1 MFYAERTMAPGSPTE
16 FRRHRAPW
24 SLAARLTGWYVVSA
38 FALVLIVTGGLYL
51 ALVNS
56 LAQAED
62 EILLNKV
69 HVLSHLLSAPQP
81 DETVI
86 AQEIGE
92 DTNAPRRTYARVLS
106 AAGEML
112 RESPG
117 MSAEVPLDIF
127 ASALRPSMA
136 EGRGTTVH
144 GPNGRPL
151 RILSMVLHDTSAG
164 AVGETSIQVA
174 ADVTSDQMLLTRYR
188 ADLALALGI
197 ALLICG
203 GAGYQ
208 IVHAGLRPVRLI
220 AQAAEDIGAST
231 LDRRLKVSGLPSELR
246 SLAATF
252 NAMLQRLDESFSRLR
267 QFSDD
272 IAHEL
277 RTPIN
282 RVLIANEV
290 ALGQARTPD
299 EYRDVLTSN
308 VDACGRLSQM
318 VQSLLFLARSEG
330 PQSRIERELI
340 DVAHELSAIRE
351 FYEPL
356 ASEAGLELTV
366 GCDEGLMVQVD
377 RSLLRRAIG
386 NLITNSI
393 AHTPQGH
400 FIRILGR
407 DDGTSLS
414 VEVIDTGQG
423 IAAEHLPQVFDR
435 FYRVD
440 QNRSTMEGHLGLGLS
455 IVKSIATLHGGSVE
469 IGSAVG
475 VGTTVR
481 IRLPKTVQPVVGL
494 DDEVVNSP

>member
-1 MFYAERTMAPGSPTE
+1 MFYAERAMAPRSPE
-16 FRRHRAPW
+16 FRPHRAPW

-69 HVLSHLLSAPQP
+69 HVLSNLLSAPQP

-106 AAGEML
+106 ATGGVL

-117 MSAEVPLDIF
+117 MSAEVPFELF
-127 ASALRPSMA
+127 ASALHPSTA
-136 EGRGTTVH
+136 DARGMTVR

-151 RILSMVLHDTSAG
+151 RILSMFLHNTG
-164 AVGETSIQVA
+164 AITQTTIQVA

-188 ADLALALGI
+188 TNLAFALGI

-246 SLAATF
+246 SLAATI
-252 NAMLQRLDESFSRLR
+252 NAMLQRLDASFSRLR

-299 EYRDVLTSN
+299 EYRDVLASN

-330 PQSRIERELI
+330 PQSRIEREMI
-340 DVAHELSAIRE
+340 DVAHELTAIRE

-356 ASEAGLELTV
+356 ASEAGLELV
-366 GCDEGLMVQVD
+366 VVCDRGLTAQVD

-393 AHTPQGH
+393 AHTPCGH
-400 FIRILGR
+400 SIRILGK
-407 DDGTSLS
+407 DEGASMAI
-414 VEVIDTGQG
+414 EVIDTGQG
-423 IAAEHLPQVFDR
+423 IAAEHLPHVFDR
-435 FYRVD
+435 FYRAD
-440 QNRSTMEGHLGLGLS
+440 PNRSTSEGHLGLGLS

-469 IGSAVG
+469 IESLVG
-475 VGTTVR
+475 RGTTVR
-481 IRLPKTVQPVVGL
+481 IRLPKTV
-494 DDEVVNSP
+494 

>member
-1 MFYAERTMAPGSPTE
+1 MFYAERVMAPRSAREEPGN
-16 FRRHRAPW
+16 RDRAPW

-38 FALVLIVTGGLYL
+38 FALVLIVTGGLYW

-69 HVLSHLLSAPQP
+69 HVLSNLLTAPQP
-81 DETVI
+81 NEAVI

-92 DTNAPRRTYARVLS
+92 DTNAPRRTYVRVLS
-106 AAGEML
+106 AAGSVL
-112 RESPG
+112 RESAG
-117 MSAEVPLDIF
+117 MSAEVPPEAF
-127 ASALRPSMA
+127 ASGRHPSMA
-136 EGRGTTVH
+136 DVRGTTVR

-151 RILSMVLHDTSAG
+151 RTLAMLLRDSG
-164 AVGETSIQVA
+164 AEGRETLVQVA
-174 ADVTSDQMLLTRYR
+174 ADITSDQRLLARYR
-188 ADLALALGI
+188 TDLAFALAV
-197 ALLICG
+197 ALLVCG

-208 IVHAGLRPVRLI
+208 IVHSGLRPVRLI

-299 EYRDVLTSN
+299 EYRDVLASN
-308 VDACGRLSQM
+308 IDACGRLSQM
-318 VQSLLFLARSEG
+318 VQSLLFLARSQG
-330 PQSRIERELI
+330 PQSRIERETI

-356 ASEAGLELTV
+356 ASEAGLELAV
-366 GCDEGLMVQVD
+366 GCDGGLMAQVE

-386 NLITNSI
+386 NLIANSI
-393 AHTPQGH
+393 AHTPRGRA
-400 FIRILGR
+400 IRILGK
-407 DDGTSLS
+407 DDGASMW
-414 VEVIDTGQG
+414 VEVVDTGQG
-423 IAAEHLPQVFDR
+423 IAPEHLPHVFDR
-435 FYRVD
+435 FYRAD
-440 QNRSTMEGHLGLGLS
+440 QNRSTTEGHLGLGLS
-455 IVKSIATLHGGSVE
+455 IVKSIALLHGGSVE
-469 IGSAVG
+469 IESVVG
-475 VGTTVR
+475 QGTTVR
-481 IRLPKTVQPVVGL
+481 IRLPKTAQRA
-494 DDEVVNSP
+494 SA

>member
-1 MFYAERTMAPGSPTE
+1 MFCAERMLAPRSIRE
-16 FRRHRAPW
+16 RFRNRVRAPW
-24 SLAARLTGWYVVSA
+24 SLAARLTGWYIVSA
-38 FALVLIVTGGLYL
+38 FALVLIVTGGLYW
-51 ALVNS
+51 ALVGS

-69 HVLSHLLSAPQP
+69 HVLSNLLAAPQP
-81 DETVI
+81 NEAVI

-92 DTNAPRRTYARVLS
+92 DTNAPRRTYVRVLS
-106 AAGEML
+106 ADGRVL

-117 MSAEVPLDIF
+117 MSAQIPPEAF
-127 ASALRPSMA
+127 ASGLRPSA
-136 EGRGTTVH
+136 GDVGGTTVR

-151 RILSMVLHDTSAG
+151 RILSLLLRDTGPADLREMV
-164 AVGETSIQVA
+164 VQVA
-174 ADVTSDQMLLTRYR
+174 ADITSDQTLLARYR
-188 ADLALALGI
+188 TDLAFALAV
-197 ALLICG
+197 ALLVCG
-203 GAGYQ
+203 AAGYQ
-208 IVHAGLRPVRLI
+208 IVHSGLRPVRLI

-231 LDRRLKVSGLPSELR
+231 LDRRLKVSGLPAELR

-299 EYRDVLTSN
+299 EYRDVLASN

-330 PQSRIERELI
+330 PQSHIEREMT

-356 ASEAGLELTV
+356 ASEAGLELV
-366 GCDEGLMVQVD
+366 VECDRGLMAQVD
-377 RSLLRRAIG
+377 RALLRRAIG
-386 NLITNSI
+386 NLIANSI
-393 AHTPQGH
+393 AHTPRDH
-400 FIRILGR
+400 FIRILGT
-407 DDGTSLS
+407 DDGTSIS
-414 VEVIDTGQG
+414 VEVVDTGQG
-423 IAAEHLPQVFDR
+423 IAAEHLPHVFDR
-435 FYRVD
+435 FYRAD
-440 QNRSTMEGHLGLGLS
+440 QHRSTARGHLGLGLS
-455 IVKSIATLHGGSVE
+455 IVKSIAALHGGSVE
-469 IGSAVG
+469 IDSVVAQ
-475 VGTTVR
+475 GTTVR
-481 IRLPKTVQPVVGL
+481 IHLPKTI
-494 DDEVVNSP
+494 

>member
-1 MFYAERTMAPGSPTE
+1 MFYAERAMAPRSPE
-16 FRRHRAPW
+16 FRPHRAPW

-38 FALVLIVTGGLYL
+38 FALVLIITGGLYL

-69 HVLSHLLSAPQP
+69 HVLSNLLSAPQP

-106 AAGEML
+106 ARGDVL

-117 MSAEVPLDIF
+117 MSAEVPFELFTGARD
-127 ASALRPSMA
+127 PSMA
-136 EGRGTTVH
+136 DARGMTVH

-151 RILSMVLHDTSAG
+151 RILSMFLHNTSTG
-164 AVGETSIQVA
+164 IVSQTTIQVA

-188 ADLALALGI
+188 TNLAFALGI

-252 NAMLQRLDESFSRLR
+252 NAMLQRLDASFSRLR

-299 EYRDVLTSN
+299 EYRDVLASN

-330 PQSRIERELI
+330 PQSRIEREMI
-340 DVAHELSAIRE
+340 DVAHELTAIRE

-356 ASEAGLELTV
+356 ASEAGLELV
-366 GCDEGLMVQVD
+366 VVCDRGLTAQVD

-393 AHTPQGH
+393 AHTPCGH
-400 FIRILGR
+400 SIRILGK
-407 DDGTSLS
+407 DEGASMAI
-414 VEVIDTGQG
+414 EVIDTGQG
-423 IAAEHLPQVFDR
+423 IAAEHLPHVFDR
-435 FYRVD
+435 FYRAD
-440 QNRSTMEGHLGLGLS
+440 PNRSTSEGHLGLGLS

-469 IGSAVG
+469 IESLVG
-475 VGTTVR
+475 RGTTVR
-481 IRLPKTVQPVVGL
+481 IRLPKTV
-494 DDEVVNSP
+494 

>member
-1 MFYAERTMAPGSPTE
+1 MFYAERALVPRFPAEE
-16 FRRHRAPW
+16 FRPHRAPW

-69 HVLSHLLSAPQP
+69 HVLSNLLSASQP

-106 AAGEML
+106 ATGGAL

-117 MSAEVPLDIF
+117 MSAEVPVELF
-127 ASALRPSMA
+127 ASALHPSMA
-136 EGRGTTVH
+136 DGRGTTVH

-151 RILSMVLHDTSAG
+151 RILSMFLHNANAG
-164 AVGETSIQVA
+164 AVSQTSIQVA

-188 ADLALALGI
+188 TDLAFALGI

-252 NAMLQRLDESFSRLR
+252 NAMLQRLDASFSRLR

-299 EYRDVLTSN
+299 EYRDVLASN

-330 PQSRIERELI
+330 PQSRIEREMV
-340 DVAHELSAIRE
+340 DVAQELSAIRE

-356 ASEAGLELTV
+356 ASEAGLELAV
-366 GCDEGLMVQVD
+366 GCDAGLIAQVD

-393 AHTPQGH
+393 AHTPPGH
-400 FIRILGR
+400 FIKILGK
-407 DDGTSLS
+407 DEGTSMS
-414 VEVIDTGQG
+414 VEVVDTGQG
-423 IAAEHLPQVFDR
+423 IAAEHLPHVFDR
-435 FYRVD
+435 FYRAD
-440 QNRSTMEGHLGLGLS
+440 QNRSTSEGHLGLGLS
-455 IVKSIATLHGGSVE
+455 IVKSIATLHGGSAE
-469 IGSAVG
+469 IESLVG
-475 VGTTVR
+475 QGTTVR
-481 IRLPKTVQPVVGL
+481 IRLPKAV
-494 DDEVVNSP
+494 

>member
-1 MFYAERTMAPGSPTE
+1 MFYAERAMAPRSPAEE
-16 FRRHRAPW
+16 FRPHRAPW

-69 HVLSHLLSAPQP
+69 HVLSNLLSAPQP

-106 AAGEML
+106 ATGSVL

-117 MSAEVPLDIF
+117 MNAEVPFELF
-127 ASALRPSMA
+127 ASALHPSTA
-136 EGRGTTVH
+136 DARGMTVH

-151 RILSMVLHDTSAG
+151 RILSMFLHNAG
-164 AVGETSIQVA
+164 VVTQTTIQVA
-174 ADVTSDQMLLTRYR
+174 ADVASDQMLLTRYR
-188 ADLALALGI
+188 TDLAFALGI

-252 NAMLQRLDESFSRLR
+252 NAMLQRLDASFSRLR

-290 ALGQARTPD
+290 ALGQARTSD
-299 EYRDVLTSN
+299 EYRDVLASN

-330 PQSRIERELI
+330 PQSRIEREMI
-340 DVAHELSAIRE
+340 DVAHELSALRE

-356 ASEAGLELTV
+356 ASEAGLELAV
-366 GCDEGLMVQVD
+366 ACDGGLMAQVD

-386 NLITNSI
+386 NLIANSI
-393 AHTPQGH
+393 AHTPRGH
-400 FIRILGR
+400 SISILGK
-407 DDGTSLS
+407 DEGVSMS
-414 VEVIDTGQG
+414 IEVIDTGQG
-423 IAAEHLPQVFDR
+423 IGVEHLPHVFDR
-435 FYRVD
+435 FYRAD
-440 QNRSTMEGHLGLGLS
+440 PNRSTSEGHLGLGLS
-455 IVKSIATLHGGSVE
+455 IVKSIAALHGGSVE
-469 IGSAVG
+469 IESLVG
-475 VGTTVR
+475 QGTTVR
-481 IRLPKTVQPVVGL
+481 IRLPKAV
-494 DDEVVNSP
+494 

>member
-1 MFYAERTMAPGSPTE
+1 MSTSGVCGPRWTILSSASSSTPCEDLDMFYAERAMAPRSPE
-16 FRRHRAPW
+16 FRPHRAPW

-69 HVLSHLLSAPQP
+69 HVLSNLLSAPQP
-81 DETVI
+81 DEIVI

-106 AAGEML
+106 ATGGVL

-117 MSAEVPLDIF
+117 MSAEVPFELF
-127 ASALRPSMA
+127 ASALHPSTA
-136 EGRGTTVH
+136 DARGMTVH

-151 RILSMVLHDTSAG
+151 RILSMFLRNTGVVTQ
-164 AVGETSIQVA
+164 TTIQVA

-188 ADLALALGI
+188 TDLAFALGI

-252 NAMLQRLDESFSRLR
+252 NAMLQRLDASFSRLR

-277 RTPIN
+277 RTPVN

-299 EYRDVLTSN
+299 EYRDVLASN

-330 PQSRIERELI
+330 PQSRIEREMI
-340 DVAHELSAIRE
+340 DVAHELTAIRE

-356 ASEAGLELTV
+356 ASEAGLELV
-366 GCDEGLMVQVD
+366 VVCDRGLTAQVD

-386 NLITNSI
+386 NLI
-393 AHTPQGH
+393 
-400 FIRILGR
+400 
-407 DDGTSLS
+407 
-414 VEVIDTGQG
+414 
-423 IAAEHLPQVFDR
+423 
-435 FYRVD
+435 
-440 QNRSTMEGHLGLGLS
+440 
-455 IVKSIATLHGGSVE
+455 
-469 IGSAVG
+469 
-475 VGTTVR
+475 
-481 IRLPKTVQPVVGL
+481 
-494 DDEVVNSP
+494 

>member
-1 MFYAERTMAPGSPTE
+1 MFYAERTLAPTPASRGFRSPSRT
-16 FRRHRAPW
+16 PW
-24 SLAARLTGWYVVSA
+24 SLAARLTGWYVASA
-38 FALVLIVTGGLYL
+38 FALVLIVTGGLYW

-69 HVLSHLLSAPQP
+69 HVLSNLLAAPQP
-81 DETVI
+81 NEAVI
-86 AQEIGE
+86 SQEIGE
-92 DTNAPRRTYARVLS
+92 DTNAPRRTYVRVLS
-106 AAGEML
+106 AAGNVL

-117 MSAEVPLDIF
+117 MSAEVPPEAF
-127 ASALRPSMA
+127 ASGLNPSMTDIRA
-136 EGRGTTVH
+136 TTVQAA
-144 GPNGRPL
+144 NGRPL
-151 RILSMVLHDTSAG
+151 RILSMRLRDTGAG
-164 AVGETSIQVA
+164 AARETVVQVA
-174 ADVTSDQMLLTRYR
+174 ADVTSDQMLLARYR
-188 ADLALALGI
+188 TDLAFALAV
-197 ALLICG
+197 ALLVCG

-208 IVHAGLRPVRLI
+208 IVHSGLRPVRLI

-231 LDRRLKVSGLPSELR
+231 LDTRLKVSGLPSELR

-252 NAMLQRLDESFSRLR
+252 NAMLQRLDEAFSRLR

-290 ALGQARTPD
+290 ALGQARSPD
-299 EYRDVLTSN
+299 EYRDVLASN

-330 PQSRIERELI
+330 PQSRIEREVI

-356 ASEAGLELTV
+356 ASEAGLELV
-366 GCDEGLMVQVD
+366 DQCEAGLMAQVD

-386 NLITNSI
+386 NLIANSI
-393 AHTPQGH
+393 AHTPRGH
-400 FIRILGR
+400 SIRILGK
-407 DDGTSLS
+407 DHGTLMS
-414 VEVIDTGQG
+414 VEVVDTGQG
-423 IAAEHLPQVFDR
+423 IAAEHLPHVFDR

-440 QNRSTMEGHLGLGLS
+440 QNRSTTEGHLGLGLS

-469 IGSAVG
+469 IESVVG
-475 VGTTVR
+475 RGTSIR
-481 IRLPKTVQPVVGL
+481 IRLPKTVQRA
-494 DDEVVNSP
+494 

>member
-1 MFYAERTMAPGSPTE
+1 MFYAERMMAPKSASKELRG
-16 FRRHRAPW
+16 RDRAPW

-38 FALVLIVTGGLYL
+38 FALVLIVTGGLYW

-69 HVLSHLLSAPQP
+69 HVLSNLLAAAQP
-81 DETVI
+81 NETVI

-92 DTNAPRRTYARVLS
+92 DTNAPRRTYVRVLS
-106 AAGEML
+106 ADGSVL

-117 MSAEVPLDIF
+117 MSAELPPEAFARGLDF
-127 ASALRPSMA
+127 SVADVH
-136 EGRGTTVH
+136 GTTVR

-151 RILSMVLHDTSAG
+151 RTLAMPLRDSGADTG
-164 AVGETSIQVA
+164 REIRVQVA
-174 ADVTSDQMLLTRYR
+174 ADVTSDQRLLVRYR
-188 ADLALALGI
+188 TDLAFALAV
-197 ALLICG
+197 ALLACG

-208 IVHAGLRPVRLI
+208 IVHSGLRPVRRI

-231 LDRRLKVSGLPSELR
+231 LDRRLKVNGLPSELR

-299 EYRDVLTSN
+299 EYRDVLASN
-308 VDACGRLSQM
+308 IDACGRLSQM

-330 PQSRIERELI
+330 PQSRIESEII
-340 DVAHELSAIRE
+340 DLAHELSAIRE

-356 ASEAGLELTV
+356 ASEAGLELAV
-366 GCDEGLMVQVD
+366 GCDVGLMAQVD

-386 NLITNSI
+386 NLIANSI
-393 AHTPQGH
+393 AHTRRGH
-400 FIRILGR
+400 SISILGK
-407 DDGTSLS
+407 DDGTSMS
-414 VEVIDTGQG
+414 VEVVDTGQG
-423 IAAEHLPQVFDR
+423 ISAEHLPHVFDR
-435 FYRVD
+435 FYRAD
-440 QNRSTMEGHLGLGLS
+440 QNRSTTEGHLGLGLS
-455 IVKSIATLHGGSVE
+455 IVKSIALLHGGSVE
-469 IGSAVG
+469 IESVVG
-475 VGTTVR
+475 QGTTVR
-481 IRLPKTVQPVVGL
+481 IRLPKTI
-494 DDEVVNSP
+494 ERASA

>member
-1 MFYAERTMAPGSPTE
+1 MFFAERTMPPKSPTKE
-16 FRRHRAPW
+16 FRSGHRAPW

-38 FALVLIVTGGLYL
+38 FALVLIVTGGLYW

-62 EILLNKV
+62 EILLNKL
-69 HVLSHLLSAPQP
+69 HVLSNLLSAPQP

-92 DTNAPRRTYARVLS
+92 DTNAPRRTYVRVLS
-106 AAGEML
+106 AAGSVL

-117 MSAEVPLDIF
+117 MSAEVPPEAF
-127 ASALRPSMA
+127 AGSLHPSMA
-136 EGRGTTVH
+136 DARGTTVH
-144 GPNGRPL
+144 GPNGRPF
-151 RILSMVLHDTSAG
+151 RILSMHLSDTGAG
-164 AVGETSIQVA
+164 SVGETRLQVA

-188 ADLALALGI
+188 TDLAFALAI

-231 LDRRLKVSGLPSELR
+231 LDRRLKVSGLPSELQ
-246 SLAATF
+246 SFAATF
-252 NAMLQRLDESFSRLR
+252 NAMLQRLDASFSRLR

-299 EYRDVLTSN
+299 EYRDVLASN
-308 VDACGRLSQM
+308 IDACGRLSQM

-330 PQSRIERELI
+330 SQSRIEREVI
-340 DVAHELSAIRE
+340 DLAHELAAIRE

-356 ASEAGLELTV
+356 ASEAGLELAV
-366 GCDEGLMVQVD
+366 ECDPGLRAQVD

-393 AHTPQGH
+393 AHTPRGR
-400 FIRILGR
+400 FIRILGK
-407 DDGTSLS
+407 DDGTSIS
-414 VEVIDTGQG
+414 VEVVDTGQG
-423 IAAEHLPQVFDR
+423 IAAEHLPHVFDR
-435 FYRVD
+435 FYRAD
-440 QNRSTMEGHLGLGLS
+440 PNRSTSEGHLGLGLS
-455 IVKSIATLHGGSVE
+455 IVSSIASLHGGSVE
-469 IGSAVG
+469 ILSAVG

-481 IRLPKTVQPVVGL
+481 VHLPKTL
-494 DDEVVNSP
+494 

>member
-1 MFYAERTMAPGSPTE
+1 MFL
-16 FRRHRAPW
+16 H
-24 SLAARLTGWYVVSA
+24 
-38 FALVLIVTGGLYL
+38 
-51 ALVNS
+51 
-56 LAQAED
+56 
-62 EILLNKV
+62 
-69 HVLSHLLSAPQP
+69 
-81 DETVI
+81 
-86 AQEIGE
+86 
-92 DTNAPRRTYARVLS
+92 NA
-106 AAGEML
+106 
-112 RESPG
+112 
-117 MSAEVPLDIF
+117 
-127 ASALRPSMA
+127 
-136 EGRGTTVH
+136 
-144 GPNGRPL
+144 N
-151 RILSMVLHDTSAG
+151 AG
-164 AVGETSIQVA
+164 AVSQTSIQVA

-188 ADLALALGI
+188 TDLAFALGI

-252 NAMLQRLDESFSRLR
+252 NAMLQRLDASFSRLR

-299 EYRDVLTSN
+299 EYRDVLASN

-330 PQSRIERELI
+330 PQSRIEREMV
-340 DVAHELSAIRE
+340 DVAQELSAIRE

-356 ASEAGLELTV
+356 ASEAGLELAV
-366 GCDEGLMVQVD
+366 GCDAGLIAQVD

-393 AHTPQGH
+393 AHTPPGH
-400 FIRILGR
+400 FIKILGK
-407 DDGTSLS
+407 DEGTSMS
-414 VEVIDTGQG
+414 VEVVDTGQG
-423 IAAEHLPQVFDR
+423 IAAEHLPHVFDR
-435 FYRVD
+435 FYRAD
-440 QNRSTMEGHLGLGLS
+440 QNRSTSEGHLGLGLS
-455 IVKSIATLHGGSVE
+455 IVKSIATLHGGSAE
-469 IGSAVG
+469 IESLVG
-475 VGTTVR
+475 QGTTVR
-481 IRLPKTVQPVVGL
+481 IRLPKAV
-494 DDEVVNSP
+494 

>member
-1 MFYAERTMAPGSPTE
+1 MFYAERALVPRFPAEE
-16 FRRHRAPW
+16 FRPHRAPW

-69 HVLSHLLSAPQP
+69 HVLSNLLSASQP

-106 AAGEML
+106 ATGGVL

-117 MSAEVPLDIF
+117 MSAEVPVELF
-127 ASALRPSMA
+127 ASALHPSMA
-136 EGRGTTVH
+136 DGRGTTVH

-151 RILSMVLHDTSAG
+151 RILSMFLHNANAG
-164 AVGETSIQVA
+164 AVSQTSIQVA
-174 ADVTSDQMLLTRYR
+174 ADVTSDQILLTRYR
-188 ADLALALGI
+188 TDLAFALGI

-252 NAMLQRLDESFSRLR
+252 NAMLQRLDASFSRLR

-299 EYRDVLTSN
+299 EYRDVLASN

-330 PQSRIERELI
+330 PQSRVEREMI

-356 ASEAGLELTV
+356 ASEAGLELAV
-366 GCDEGLMVQVD
+366 GCDAGLMAQVD

-393 AHTPQGH
+393 AHTPPGH
-400 FIRILGR
+400 FIKILGK
-407 DDGTSLS
+407 DEGTSMS
-414 VEVIDTGQG
+414 VEVVDTGQG
-423 IAAEHLPQVFDR
+423 IAAEHLPHVFDR
-435 FYRVD
+435 FYRAD
-440 QNRSTMEGHLGLGLS
+440 QNRSTSEGHLGLGLS
-455 IVKSIATLHGGSVE
+455 IVKSIATLHGGSAE
-469 IGSAVG
+469 IESLVG
-475 VGTTVR
+475 QGTTVR
-481 IRLPKTVQPVVGL
+481 IRLPKAV
-494 DDEVVNSP
+494 

>member
-1 MFYAERTMAPGSPTE
+1 MSYAERTMTQTAAAHAFAG
-16 FRRHRAPW
+16 RHGAPW
-24 SLAARLTGWYVVSA
+24 SLAARLTSWYIVSG
-38 FALVLIVTGGLYL
+38 FALVLIVTGSLYW
-51 ALVNS
+51 ALGNS

-69 HVLSHLLSAPQP
+69 HVLSNLLSARQP

-92 DTNAPRRTYARVLS
+92 DTNAPRRTYVRVLS
-106 AAGEML
+106 AAGGVL

-117 MSAEVPLDIF
+117 MGAEIPPEAF
-127 ASALRPSMA
+127 ASDPHPAMA
-136 EGRGTTVH
+136 DARGTTVR

-151 RILSMVLHDTSAG
+151 RVLAMRLRDRGAG
-164 AVGETSIQVA
+164 GMQGTVVQVA
-174 ADVTSDQMLLTRYR
+174 ADVTSDERLLGRYR
-188 ADLALALGI
+188 TDLAVVLGI
-197 ALLICG
+197 ALLACG
-203 GAGYQ
+203 AAGYQ
-208 IVHAGLRPVRLI
+208 IVHAGLRPVRRI
-220 AQAAEDIGAST
+220 AQAAEDIRAST

-246 SLAATF
+246 SLASTF
-252 NAMLQRLDESFSRLR
+252 NAMLQRLDESFSRLG
-267 QFSDD
+267 QFTDD

-299 EYRDVLTSN
+299 EYRDVLAAN

-330 PQSRIERELI
+330 PQSRIERESI
-340 DVAHELSAIRE
+340 DVARELSAIRE

-356 ASEAGLELTV
+356 ANEAGLELWV
-366 GCDEGLMVQVD
+366 RCDAGLTAQVD

-393 AHTPQGH
+393 AHTPPGSS
-400 FIRILGR
+400 IRIVAR
-407 DDGTSLS
+407 DAGASLS
-414 VEVIDTGQG
+414 IEVVDTGQG
-423 IAAEHLPQVFDR
+423 IAAEHLPYVFDR
-435 FYRVD
+435 FYRAD
-440 QNRSTMEGHLGLGLS
+440 PNRSTSEGHLGLGLS
-455 IVKSIATLHGGSVE
+455 IVKSIAALHAGSVE
-469 IGSAVG
+469 IESAVG

-481 IRLPKTVQPVVGL
+481 LLLPRTIPL
-494 DDEVVNSP
+494 ASA